1 MSLELKVKDL
11 KVMVKGQTVSGV
23 LLLRDWQ
30 TLKTKTGGN
39 YISGS
44 MLGGEDIMFKCWE
57 NSAAFKQLTSQD
69 YTGKPV
75 VFIGKIDDYGGQI
88 SLIVESIELPK
99 EEYPVENFL
108 KEKYDVNKYFEA
120 LKTQAANH
128 LTPKGYN
135 ILDNILF
142 SNETLCK
149 DFKIAFAAKK
159 HHDNCKAGLLAHTYK
174 VFSLMAYTL
183 NTYKS
188 IVNDDQ
194 DIKDLLYIG
203 CIIHDIGKVWEMN
216 LGSYTEQSIVTHRY
230 LGAEYVSKYKDK
242 IISEYSEMWYYNL
255 ISILLQHHD
264 EWGEPCKTVYAK
276 LVNLV
281 DDLDAKLTSISEAME
296 EGVSTIQFDGK
307 YLTT

>member
-11 KVMVKGQTVSGV
+11 KAMVKGQAVSGV

-30 TLKTKTGGN
+30 ILKTKTGGN

-44 MLGGEDIMFKCWE
+44 LLGGEAITFKCWE
-57 NSAAFKQLTSQD
+57 NSTAFKQLSATD
-69 YTGKPV
+69 YTGKPI
-75 VFIGKIDDYGGQI
+75 VFMGKIDDYGGLI
-88 SLIVESIELPK
+88 SLIIENIEAPK
-99 EEYPVENFL
+99 EDYPVENFL
-108 KEKYDVNKYFEA
+108 EEKYDADKYFDA
-120 LKTQAANH
+120 LKAQAANH
-128 LTPKGYN
+128 LTAKGYS
-135 ILDNILF
+135 ILDDILF

-149 DFKIAFAAKK
+149 DFKIAFAARN

-174 VFSLMAYTL
+174 VFSLMAYTIG
-183 NTYKS
+183 TYKN
-188 IVNDDQ
+188 IVGTDT

-230 LGAEYVSKYKDK
+230 LGAEHVAKYKDK
-242 IISEYSEMWYYNL
+242 IVTEYSEMWYYNL

-264 EWGEPCKTVYAK
+264 EYGEPCKTVYAK

-281 DDLDAKLTSISEAME
+281 DDLDAKLTSIADAMGE
-296 EGVSTIQFDGK
+296 DVSTIQFDGK